1 MKITK
6 IDVML
11 LHSSKEM
18 KEVEPGAPADWNNIA
33 WRPVVCRIYTDEGI
47 YGDGEAAMAYGSAA
61 PGAFGMVKELAG
73 MIIGAD
79 PMKTEPIWQKIHKAM
94 SNADNPAKNTGPPFC
109 PQNVCL

>member
-79 PMKTEPIWQKIHKAM
+79 PMKTEPIWDKIYKQTFWGQ
-94 SNADNPAKNTGPPFC
+94 NGGPVFFAG
-109 PQNVCL
+109 LSALYMA